1 MTKQVLNPLLNNKP
15 VSKKVL
21 ESTKKSQE
29 KADYNKRWW
38 YTMYCELCLPS
49 NL

>member
-1 MTKQVLNPLLNNKP
+1 MSEPVLNPLLNNKP

-29 KADYNKRWW
+29 KPLTIKR
-38 YTMYCELCLPS
+38 LIIK
-49 NL
+49 NIKN

>member
-1 MTKQVLNPLLNNKP
+1 MSEQVLNPLLNNKP

-29 KADYNKRWW
+29 KAEYNKK
-38 YTMYCELCLPS
+38 T
-49 NL
+49 